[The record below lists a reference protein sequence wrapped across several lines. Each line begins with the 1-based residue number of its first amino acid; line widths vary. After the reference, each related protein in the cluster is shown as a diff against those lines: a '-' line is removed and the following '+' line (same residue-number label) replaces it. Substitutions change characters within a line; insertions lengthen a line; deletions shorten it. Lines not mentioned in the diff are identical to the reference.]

1 MTVAKRTDQEIWYRG
16 YGEDQ
21 YVYYAR
27 KGPKE
32 FLGGTFTVESY
43 EDLEKYANIPISPP
57 VTCIT
62 VTKSILEPRS
72 CRQLQIS
79 RSWITPLVVAS

>member
-32 FLGGTFTVESY
+32 FLGGAFTVESY
-43 EDLEKYANIPISPP
+43 EDLEKYVNM
-57 VTCIT
+57 
-62 VTKSILEPRS
+62 
-72 CRQLQIS
+72 
-79 RSWITPLVVAS
+79 PLI